1 MTLSQRPF
9 AIRTLQQVKPEKFQE
24 ASAEGLRLTWEEAKV
39 YKTQHNME
47 GDLGGL
53 VDRAQEDYVT
63 DIGYGE
69 ATSELGKQYAEWSAT
84 AA

>member
-1 MTLSQRPF
+1 M
-9 AIRTLQQVKPEKFQE
+9 QQVKPDKFQE
-24 ASAEGLRLTWEEAKV
+24 DSEEGLRLTWDEAKS

-53 VDRAQEDYVT
+53 VDKSQEEYVT

-69 ATSELGKQYAEWSAT
+69 VTYELGKQYAE
-84 AA
+84 